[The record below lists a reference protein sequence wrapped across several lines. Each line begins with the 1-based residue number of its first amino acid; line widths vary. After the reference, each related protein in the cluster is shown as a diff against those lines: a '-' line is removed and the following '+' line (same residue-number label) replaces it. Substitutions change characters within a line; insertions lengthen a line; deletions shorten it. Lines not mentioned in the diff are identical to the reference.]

1 MISVIIL
8 YGDLKIILIYINPE
22 MVNLIAYDSI
32 LVCVTRQKAC
42 ERLIKAAAELK
53 KKDGELYVIHVTKE
67 NWNFVDNSRD
77 GEAMEYLFS
86 MTKSY
91 GADLTILNS
100 DKIPETI
107 AQFAEHYGIDLIV
120 LGASPDGSQ
129 NAFKYR
135 LETLLSD
142 TDTKIMA
149 IPNACAL

>member
-1 MISVIIL
+1 MI
-8 YGDLKIILIYINPE
+8 
-22 MVNLIAYDSI
+22 NLVAYNSI

-42 ERLIKAAAELK
+42 ERLIKVAADLK

-120 LGASPDGSQ
+120 LGESPDGTQ
-129 NAFKYR
+129 NTFKHR
-135 LETLLSD
+135 LEHLLSD
-142 TDTKIMA
+142 TGTKIMA
-149 IPNACAL
+149 IPNTCAL

>member
-1 MISVIIL
+1 
-8 YGDLKIILIYINPE
+8 
-22 MVNLIAYDSI
+22 MVAYDSI

-42 ERLIKAAAELK
+42 ERLIKAAAKLK

-67 NWNFVDNSRD
+67 NWNFVDNPRD

-107 AQFAEHYGIDLIV
+107 AQFAEHYGINLIV
-120 LGASPDGSQ
+120 LGESPDGSQ
-129 NAFKYR
+129 SAFKHR
-135 LETLLSD
+135 LESLLCD
-142 TDTKIMA
+142 TDTEIIA
-149 IPNACAL
+149 IPNICAI

>member
-1 MISVIIL
+1 LV
-8 YGDLKIILIYINPE
+8 
-22 MVNLIAYDSI
+22 AYNSI

-42 ERLIKAAAELK
+42 ERLIKVAADLK

-120 LGASPDGSQ
+120 LGESPDGTQ
-129 NAFKYR
+129 NTFKHR
-135 LETLLSD
+135 LEHLLSD
-142 TDTKIMA
+142 TGTKIMA
-149 IPNACAL
+149 IPNTCAL

>member
-1 MISVIIL
+1 
-8 YGDLKIILIYINPE
+8 
-22 MVNLIAYDSI
+22 MVAYNSI

-42 ERLIKAAAELK
+42 ERLIKAAAKLK

-86 MTKSY
+86 LTKSY

-107 AQFAEHYGIDLIV
+107 AQFAEHYGVDLIV
-120 LGASPDGSQ
+120 LGQSPDGSKG
-129 NAFKYR
+129 AFQSR
-135 LETLLSD
+135 LESLLSD
-142 TDTKIMA
+142 TGIEIIV
-149 IPNACAL
+149 IPNTGTI

>member
-1 MISVIIL
+1 
-8 YGDLKIILIYINPE
+8 
-22 MVNLIAYDSI
+22 MVAYDSI

-42 ERLIKAAAELK
+42 ERLIKAAAKLK

-67 NWNFVDNSRD
+67 NWNFVDNPRD

-107 AQFAEHYGIDLIV
+107 AQFAEHYGINLIV
-120 LGASPDGSQ
+120 LGESPDGSQ
-129 NAFKYR
+129 SAFKHR
-135 LETLLSD
+135 LESLLCD
-142 TDTKIMA
+142 TDTEIIA
-149 IPNACAL
+149 IPNTCAI

>member
-1 MISVIIL
+1 
-8 YGDLKIILIYINPE
+8 
-22 MVNLIAYDSI
+22 MVNLVAYDSI

-42 ERLIKAAAELK
+42 ERLIKAAAKLK

-67 NWNFVDNSRD
+67 NWNFVDNPRD

-107 AQFAEHYGIDLIV
+107 AQFAEHYGINLIV
-120 LGASPDGSQ
+120 LGESPDGSQ
-129 NAFKYR
+129 NAFKHR
-135 LETLLSD
+135 LESLLCD
-142 TDTKIMA
+142 TDTEIMA
-149 IPNACAL
+149 IPNTCAI

>member
-1 MISVIIL
+1 
-8 YGDLKIILIYINPE
+8 
-22 MVNLIAYDSI
+22 MVAYNSI

-42 ERLIKAAAELK
+42 ERLIKVAADLK

-120 LGASPDGSQ
+120 LGESPDGTQ
-129 NAFKYR
+129 NTFKHR
-135 LETLLSD
+135 LEHLLSD
-142 TDTKIMA
+142 TGTKIMA
-149 IPNACAL
+149 IPNTCAL

>member
-1 MISVIIL
+1 
-8 YGDLKIILIYINPE
+8 
-22 MVNLIAYDSI
+22 MVAYNSI

-42 ERLIKAAAELK
+42 ERLINVAADLK

-120 LGASPDGSQ
+120 LGESPDGTQ
-129 NAFKYR
+129 NTFKHR
-135 LETLLSD
+135 LEHLLSD
-142 TDTKIMA
+142 TGTKIMA
-149 IPNACAL
+149 IPNTCAL

>member
-1 MISVIIL
+1 
-8 YGDLKIILIYINPE
+8 
-22 MVNLIAYDSI
+22 MVDYNSI

-42 ERLIKAAAELK
+42 ERLIKAAAKLK
-53 KKDGELYVIHVTKE
+53 KNDGKLYVIHVTKE

-77 GEAMEYLFS
+77 GEEMEYLFS

-120 LGASPDGSQ
+120 LGESPDGAQ
-129 NAFKYR
+129 NAFKNR

-142 TDTKIMA
+142 TGTEIIA
-149 IPNACAL
+149 IPNVCAITN

>member
-1 MISVIIL
+1 
-8 YGDLKIILIYINPE
+8 
-22 MVNLIAYDSI
+22 MVAYNSI

-42 ERLIKAAAELK
+42 ERLIKVAADLK

-86 MTKSY
+86 MTKSF

-120 LGASPDGSQ
+120 LGESPDGTQ
-129 NAFKYR
+129 NTFKHR
-135 LETLLSD
+135 LEHLLSD
-142 TDTKIMA
+142 TGTKIMA
-149 IPNACAL
+149 IPNTCAL